1 LIINY
6 YFGLPARFICERCGQ
21 PARQMRDLGQKNE
34 RQLIYLRTKL
44 DNWKANLPSS
54 NWLVL
59 PIGHNRDKELINDIT
74 DTCLNNGVKY
84 VCTLGQEC
92 EFIHD
97 FFDDSI
103 VMKRI
108 DNGLSVEHEDD
119 FEYEPMTTWH
129 NDFDEGVW
137 FAIHAAHDNY
147 VNIDKLV
154 FLDMTDNGELE
165 RIERAIEKE

>member
-1 LIINY
+1 MI
-6 YFGLPARFICERCGQ
+6 
-21 PARQMRDLGQKNE
+21 DLGQKND
-34 RQLIYLRTKL
+34 RRLIYLQTKSN
-44 DNWKANLPSS
+44 NWKENLPTS

-59 PIGHNRDKELINDIT
+59 PIGHNRDKELITDLTDI
-74 DTCLNNGVKY
+74 CLDNGVTY

-103 VMKRI
+103 VEKRI
-108 DNGLSVEHEDD
+108 EKGLSVSSEED

-129 NDFDEGVW
+129 EDFNEGVW
-137 FAIHAAHDNY
+137 FAIHAAHDDH
-147 VNIDKLV
+147 VVIDKIV
-154 FLDMTDNGELE
+154 FLDMTDKGELE